1 MVEALNMDLSALLQ
15 MSNADE
21 RQMLAWLLQ
30 DSLPIAASSPTP
42 SRDVPASIS
51 GPPVLHVV
59 LDSRNIAKCGSS
71 LDLPR
76 LPNKQQLARAFEFFV
91 SHQPLET
98 VWLFLYRDLAEK
110 WRACEPLAKYS
121 QQWVVTPTGEDVDVF
136 LINFVETR
144 EQEGHAAVI
153 VSNDLFR
160 NHVRSSRITDAWV
173 RQHTLKF
180 TFTQSGDF
188 LCPLYTPAASREP
201 GTPSTQTAASSCHTV
216 RPSSGCMSGN
226 RRGRV
231 KNAFVTQLHASQ
243 EFLGSRTTVCVCA
256 SLLRIDEMKA
266 QVTT

>member
-1 MVEALNMDLSALLQ
+1 

-30 DSLPIAASSPTP
+30 AKDSLPFSLPASPC
-42 SRDVPASIS
+42 DVPASIS
-51 GPPVLHVV
+51 RSHVHV
-59 LDSRNIAKCGSS
+59 ALDSRNIAKCGFS

-76 LPNKQQLARAFEFFV
+76 LPDNQQLARAFEFFV

-110 WRACEPLAKYS
+110 WRACQPLAKYS

-136 LINFVETR
+136 LINFVEKR
-144 EQEGHAAVI
+144 EREGDAAVI

-160 NHVRSSRITDAWV
+160 NHVRSSRITDTWV

-188 LCPLYTPAASREP
+188 LCPLYTPAANREP
-201 GTPSTQTAASSCHTV
+201 TLPSTQTTASSCHVV
-216 RPSSGCMSGN
+216 RPSFGCTSRS

-231 KNAFVTQLHASQ
+231 QNAFVTQLRKSG
-243 EFLGSRTTVCVCA
+243 FLFGSRTG
-256 SLLRIDEMKA
+256 SM
-266 QVTT
+266 